1 MNPILDK
8 FPALLDV
15 DPARLVEVND
25 RLSAILAEHYPDIDV
40 QPNSVFGDT
49 VLRPLVYLVA
59 GTEQALACTLS
70 DLDLRNVAQGNI
82 CDCDFVQAYLENLGI
97 RNGSALPTIATVRL
111 TYNTDAARQ
120 ISNTTRFLFDGVLVR
135 PFTTLPA
142 EIDILGSASSR
153 DDPDQNI
160 FRLTPTTGSQFYV
173 DLVVYG
179 PAGIDIPAGTIAT
192 SDISDEF
199 LDSIELLTPLR
210 PTSFGETIQ
219 ELAARASGIFPA
231 SGLTTRASASSFI
244 LNKLANVKAV
254 SPVTTGDPE
263 MRRGVQNLFGVSRGA
278 VDIYPRGDT
287 LLTTT
292 VVSRISRDTTAE
304 EWRGRIKTNLNT
316 PVRIRSIRTL
326 GGTEIVDHVIWGT
339 SSDRTLFPEMSAA
352 FSRMETL
359 GVSFPD
365 TDPTL
370 NAEITASN
378 TPASLPASTAGSEG
392 GLILLSGS
400 YRGHIFSGDFSQVLQ
415 FQGVTDEAPHLFRVT
430 NLGTGET
437 VEDVA
442 AEEDDGVYVLDTAA
456 SSLLES
462 WTRGVTISFDL
473 DGLDS
478 FDGTTFTASLQSPG
492 GYLVVEYDYDP
503 VLGEVEALIRHDT
516 QRGPLHIAAMAPKPV
531 LLTNLRIEYRTRN
544 GKWVDTE
551 TARQEILDYV
561 NSSLFPDGLSDSTLS
576 DILMFAGASGINR
589 ITKTAT
595 VWSTFAHRYVLD
607 GRDPEDS
614 GVPPLVREA
623 EAEFVDLTFEGSR
636 DIDWA
641 SPSLTTDQLLTIEE
655 DYSLSTGPRN
665 IQFILPSQNLTLV
678 EDRTL

>member
-15 DPARLVEVND
+15 DPARLTEVNA
-25 RLSAILAEHYPDIDV
+25 RLTAVLAEQYPDIDV

-49 VLRPLVYLVA
+49 VLRPLVYLIA
-59 GTEQALACTLS
+59 GTEQALSCTLS

-82 CDCDFVQAYLENLGI
+82 CDCDFVRAYLENLGI
-97 RNGSALPTIATVRL
+97 RDGSDLPTVATLRL
-111 TYNTDAARQ
+111 LYNTDAARQ

-135 PFTTLPA
+135 PFTTLSS
-142 EIDILGSASSR
+142 EIDILESAASR
-153 DDPDQNI
+153 ADPDQNI
-160 FRLTPTTGSQFYV
+160 FRLTPTLGDQFYV

-179 PAGIDIPAGTIAT
+179 PAGIEVPAETTAT
-192 SDISDEF
+192 SDIDDEF
-199 LDSIELLTPLR
+199 LDSIQLVTPLR
-210 PTSFGETIQ
+210 PTFFGGTVQ
-219 ELAARASGIFPA
+219 ELAEKASRLFPA

-254 SPVTTGDPE
+254 SPVTTGDSE
-263 MRRGVQNLFGVSRGA
+263 MTRGVQNLFGVTRGA
-278 VDIYPRGDT
+278 VDIYPRGDL

-292 VVSRISRDTTAE
+292 VVSRLSRDTTAE
-304 EWRGRIKTNLNT
+304 EWRGRIKTNSHT
-316 PVRIRSIRTL
+316 PLRIRSIRTL
-326 GGTEIVDHVIWGT
+326 GGTELVAPLIWGT
-339 SSDRTLFPEMSAA
+339 SSDPLLFPEMSAA

-359 GVSFPD
+359 GISFPD

-370 NAEITASN
+370 NAEITAEN
-378 TPASLPASTAGSEG
+378 TPASLPASTAGPEG

-400 YRGHIFSGDFSQVLQ
+400 YRGHLFSGDFTQALQ

-430 NLGTGET
+430 NLDTGET
-437 VEDVA
+437 VENVTTTENA
-442 AEEDDGVYVLDTAA
+442 GVFVLDTDF
-456 SSLLES
+456 SPLLES

-478 FDGTTFTASLQSPG
+478 FDGATFSANLEAPG
-492 GYLVVEYDYDP
+492 GYVVVEYDYDP
-503 VLGEVEALIRHDT
+503 VLGEVESLIKHDT
-516 QRGPLHIAAMAPKPV
+516 QRGPLHIAAMSPKPV
-531 LLTNLRIEYRTRN
+531 LLTNLRIEYRTKN

-561 NSSLFPDGLSDSTLS
+561 NSSLYPDGLSDSTLS

-595 VWSTFAHRYVLD
+595 VWSTLANRYVLD

-614 GVPPLVREA
+614 GVPALVREV
-623 EAEFVDLTFEGSR
+623 EADFYDETFEGSR
-636 DIDWA
+636 NLDW
-641 SPSLTTDQLLTIEE
+641 SSGSTTDQLISITE
-655 DYSLSTGPRN
+655 DYLLTTGPRN
-665 IQFILPSQNLTLV
+665 VQFLLPVANLKLV